1 MNFNV
6 LIIES
11 INFTRN
17 SIDAPYYVTDIVLQ
31 FKLRRRKSFFLPIT
45 YWRRRLSNKNL
56 PIIDQMRLSR
66 PNIKRFRATSCAAHT
81 ISWNRYFRMILVKL
95 LVGIIL
101 VKSFSWRR
109 SECRSSRED
118 TTQSTQIYLLLILWF
133 WGLSLGLVKELL
145 YIRYKN
151 IITL

>member
-17 SIDAPYYVTDIVLQ
+17 SIDAPYYVTYLVLQ
-31 FKLRRRKSFFLPIT
+31 FKLRRRKCFFLPNP

-56 PIIDQMRLSR
+56 PIIDQMRFCWA
-66 PNIKRFRATSCAAHT
+66 NIKRFRASSCAAHT
-81 ISWNRYFRMILVKL
+81 ISWNRYFRMILIKL

-118 TTQSTQIYLLLILWF
+118 ATQSTQIYLLLILWF
-133 WGLSLGLVKELL
+133 RGLSLGLVKELL